1 MLGCVLYEM
10 CALRHPFTGESIAAV
25 LQNIVRVPYE
35 PLDEKF
41 NPIFNELLEKL
52 LNKDAS
58 ERASVTDI
66 LSIPAL

>member
-10 CALRHPFTGESIAAV
+10 CALRHPFIGESIGEV
-25 LQNIVRVPYE
+25 LKNILRVPYE

-41 NPIFNELLEKL
+41 NPIFNELLAKL
-52 LNKDAS
+52 LNKDAT
-58 ERASVTDI
+58 ERASVTEI